1 MFYNYFTLTETAS
14 AEISGL
20 KNNEDRAAYLE
31 SLGWAILPTPLA
43 VETLLIPEEFDSSY
57 DEYLAL
63 QANQGFDLN
72 LYRGKKITRYT
83 YEVTNYPTGE
93 SGVQV
98 SLLLYKNTVIG
109 GEIFSSASNSFLHG
123 LTAPEK

>member
-1 MFYNYFTLTETAS
+1 MFIVTARIPKRRLISICAGLLCCCVAAISGMFYNYFTLTETAS

-83 YEVTNYPTGE
+83 YELRILRLDNW
-93 SGVQV
+93 
-98 SLLLYKNTVIG
+98 
-109 GEIFSSASNSFLHG
+109 
-123 LTAPEK
+123 